1 MSQPVRRERMARNSM
16 KKKNLHCVFWLAG
29 ILLLAGFCIGLG
41 VDLAGYDP
49 AAYSAPFYAF
59 VLVRVLE
66 FLLPGL
72 IAFCAAFVLR
82 RKFGKE

>member
-1 MSQPVRRERMARNSM
+1 M
-16 KKKNLHCVFWLAG
+16 KKKYLHRLFFAAA

-49 AAYSAPFYAF
+49 MADSAPFA
-59 VLVRVLE
+59 VCALVRALE

-72 IAFCAAFVLR
+72 IAFCAALVLR
-82 RKFGKE
+82 RKFGKESGRSK